1 MKRIIFLVTVGAV
14 AAFAGWYIWNL
25 SQQASSVSVSVLLP
39 RETIFLAHMQDFNR
53 TRDQWH
59 QSDLYQLYSEPA
71 VQDFLRKPLANI
83 PKRDAA
89 SQTLREIEQLD
100 PKNAFFA
107 LTSIDNNS
115 PKLVGGFRFRGSI
128 ADAER
133 VIGKWRSTFLEKNPG
148 AKREKLQYERHEIE
162 LVTATAFTLATTYAR
177 PWFFAATDL
186 TELKALLDRADGR
199 ARNPKET
206 LDTDAAYRAATS
218 RRPLNYAVF
227 FYLQP
232 KTFAERLAALRAAVQ
247 SAAAANQ
254 RTMLEKVRTISGVT
268 RFENGKIHDLL
279 FLGMPKLEQ
288 DVPLTRSSLTLG
300 TKETFFYLS
309 MLLNLGEKVDTLNQA
324 AGIGGA
330 VQKLFQAFSDSGITA
345 DDWKAAFGMELGSL
359 ADWPSSAHWP
369 SLLLTL
375 PVKNMTKAGEIVE
388 AATRADDN
396 AIWTRTEKNGVRY
409 FSMQSPASFIAVT
422 PTIALSSRILI
433 AGFNPVSVEEAV
445 KRSEGTSSEL
455 ADSQTY
461 KAAERLL
468 SAPTNFFAYVDLAFL
483 YSRLDASLRPMLLM
497 AAAFMPALTSSVDLS
512 KLPSPEVI
520 TKHLSPIVSSQRYDR
535 DGYVA
540 ESVGPVTLDQSV
552 IGLAILSGLGATAR
566 QNAGS
571 GLTGW
576 GSSPAVTP
584 QRALSSS
591 PSPTPSPGG
600 TP

>member
-14 AAFAGWYIWNL
+14 AAFAGWYVWNL
-25 SQQASSVSVSVLLP
+25 SQQASSASVSVLLP

-100 PKNAFFA
+100 PKNVFFA

-162 LVTATAFTLATTYAR
+162 LVTAATFTLATTYDR

-186 TELKALLDRADGR
+186 TELKTLLDRANGR
-199 ARNPKET
+199 SRNPKET
-206 LDTDAAYRAATS
+206 LDNDERYRAAVS
-218 RRPLNYAVF
+218 RRPSNYAVF

-247 SAAAANQ
+247 SSAAANQ

-288 DVPLTRSSLTLG
+288 DVTLTRSSLTLG

-309 MLLNLGEKVDTLNQA
+309 MLLNLGEKIDTLNQA

-330 VQKLFQAFSDSGITA
+330 VQKLFQAFSDSGITT
-345 DDWKAAFGMELGSL
+345 DDWKAAFGVELGSL

-375 PVKNMTKAGEIVE
+375 PVKDMTKAGEIVE
-388 AATRADDN
+388 AATRANDN

-409 FSMQSPASFIAVT
+409 FSMQSPANFIAVT

-455 ADSQTY
+455 ADSQAY

-468 SAPTNFFAYVDLAFL
+468 PAPTNFFAYVDSALL

-540 ESVGPVTLDQSV
+540 ESVGPITLDQSV

-571 GLTGW
+571 ALTGW
-576 GSSPAVTP
+576 GSSPAVSP
-584 QRALSSS
+584 QPVLSS

>member
-1 MKRIIFLVTVGAV
+1 MKRIIFLVIAGAV
-14 AAFAGWYIWNL
+14 AAFAGWYVWSL
-25 SQQASSVSVSVLLP
+25 SQQALSASVSVLLP

-59 QSDLYQLYSEPA
+59 QSDVYQLYSEPA
-71 VQDFLRKPLANI
+71 VQDFLSKPLATL
-83 PKRDAA
+83 PKKDAA

-100 PKNAFFA
+100 PKNVFFA

-133 VIGKWRSTFLEKNPG
+133 VIGKWRLTFLEKNPG

-162 LVTATAFTLATTYAR
+162 LVTTATFTLATTYDR

-199 ARNPKET
+199 VKNPEQI
-206 LDTDAAYRAATS
+206 LDNDERYRAAVS
-218 RRPLNYAVF
+218 RRPTDYAVF

-232 KTFAERLAALRAAVQ
+232 KTFAKRLATLRAAVQ
-247 SAAAANQ
+247 SPAAANQ

-309 MLLNLGEKVDTLNQA
+309 MLLNLGEKIDTLNLA

-330 VQKLFQAFSDSGITA
+330 MQKLFQAFSDSGITA
-345 DDWKAAFGMELGSL
+345 DDWKAAFGVELGSL

-375 PVKNMTKAGEIVE
+375 PVKDMTKAAEIIE
-388 AATRADDN
+388 AATRADDT

-409 FSMQSPASFIAVT
+409 FSMQSPANLIAVT
-422 PTIALSSRILI
+422 PTIALSNRILI

-445 KRSEGTSSEL
+445 KRSGGTSSEL
-455 ADSQTY
+455 ADSQVY

-468 SAPTNFFAYVDLAFL
+468 PAPTNFFAYVDSALL

-497 AAAFMPALTSSVDLS
+497 AAAFMPALRDSVDLG

-540 ESVGPVTLDQSV
+540 ESVGPITLDQSV
-552 IGLAILSGLGATAR
+552 IGLAILGGIGSATR
-566 QNAGS
+566 QKAGS

-576 GSSPAVTP
+576 GSSSAGTP
-584 QRALSSS
+584 QPTLNSS
-591 PSPTPSPGG
+591 PSLTPSPSG